1 MTKSRPDIV
10 MTIKDRNV
18 TIFEC
23 DAADCKWSR
32 LAIGTPIST
41 EREALEHLKTHE
53 PEGK

>member
-1 MTKSRPDIV
+1 MSRPQIF

-23 DAADCKWSR
+23 NAAGCKWSR

-41 EREALEHLKTHE
+41 EREALEHLKTHD
-53 PEGK
+53 KQAD